1 MSNLKTDMIY
11 KEILN
16 LPVNEKIILF
26 SRLMNEISI
35 YIARNQT
42 LNFYDIKG
50 IGKDIWKDIDA
61 QEYVNK
67 ERDSWD

>member
-1 MSNLKTDMIY
+1 MSNLKTDIIY

-16 LPVNEKIILF
+16 LPVNEKVILF

-35 YIARNQT
+35 YIARNQR

-67 ERDSWD
+67 ERETWD

>member
-16 LPVNEKIILF
+16 LPVNEKVILF

-35 YIARNQT
+35 YIARKQT